1 MVGWHQLNRQ
11 VFEQSP
17 GDSEGRGSLACC
29 SPWGCK
35 ELDVTAHLLLLFME
49 LDEGGWHTER
59 ETGSRS
65 PLGPQ
70 SRLGRALSPTPASPR
85 PVNAL
90 EPHHRVEFRLLLL
103 AVGPE
108 QVVKPSGPQFTHLQ
122 SGNKNSTLWD
132 FKRIKRVNCASGRLP
147 NTVMY

>member
-1 MVGWHQLNRQ
+1 
-11 VFEQSP
+11 
-17 GDSEGRGSLACC
+17 
-29 SPWGCK
+29 
-35 ELDVTAHLLLLFME
+35 ME

-70 SRLGRALSPTPASPR
+70 SRLGRPLSPTPASPR

-122 SGNKNSTLWD
+122 SGNKNSTSARSSLRTRGIITVHLMAVVAVLEQCSRPGGCFSAFWLGLSEVMAS
-132 FKRIKRVNCASGRLP
+132 KKCCASHSVVSNSL
-147 NTVMY
+147 